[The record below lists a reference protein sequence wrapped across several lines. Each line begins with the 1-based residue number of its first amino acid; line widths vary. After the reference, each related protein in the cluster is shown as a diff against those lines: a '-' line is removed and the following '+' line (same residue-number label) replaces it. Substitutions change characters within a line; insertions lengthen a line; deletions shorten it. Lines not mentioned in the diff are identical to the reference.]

1 MRLQTPIMV
10 MLGIALAMPAFAQ
23 QQNAPEA
30 VRQAIQDYITEWQ
43 NRHNEHDSK
52 DLATMYTS
60 NAVRVFADG
69 RIIVGQQDIEKSLA
83 RGVNVISNLLLKVED
98 VKAQGDVA
106 WGYVHW
112 TAMRKDEEGTPQP
125 VTGNSTNTWVRDA
138 GSWKIAQEGIVQIL
152 LPPPK

>member
-1 MRLQTPIMV
+1 MRLQLPIMV
-10 MLGIALAMPAFAQ
+10 VSGIALAIPAFAQ
-23 QQNAPEA
+23 QQNATEA
-30 VRQAIQDYITEWQ
+30 VRQAIQDYIAQWQ
-43 NRHNEHDSK
+43 NRFNEHDSK

-60 NAVRVFADG
+60 NAVRIFPDG
-69 RIIVGQQDIEKSLA
+69 RIIIGQQDIEKGLA
-83 RGVNVISNLLLKVED
+83 RGVNVVSNLLLKVED

-112 TAMRKDEEGTPQP
+112 TAMQKDEKDTPQP
-125 VTGNSTNTWVRDA
+125 ITGNSTNTWVRDA